1 MGMLDYY
8 KKALLRHLQ
17 SSDYTPVKLNRV
29 AQDLGIAAEAV
40 AMFKEAFEDLR
51 QTGQADYGPGQTVK
65 LPSPGSQIIGTYRAN
80 AGGFGFVSPR
90 IPNDQG
96 DLYIAAGKTGDAMTG
111 DLVLAE
117 ISKRRSHESSAKL
130 RGRIVDILERGQ
142 HRMVGTLVQQAG
154 TWLVQP
160 EASGFLDPIEVEDVA
175 AKSAR
180 AKDKV
185 VVEILS
191 YPTDRYL
198 ARGAIT
204 EVLGRTGHY
213 ETEILSVIHR
223 FRLRNEFSD
232 TCLDESRGIVAAFEP
247 GQATGREDLREET
260 IITIDPPDA
269 KDFDDAI
276 SLTQNRQGHW
286 VLGVHI
292 ADASHFVTPGS
303 ELDREAAL
311 RGNSVYLPGRTLPML
326 PEVLSNGICSLQPDQ
341 ERFTKSAFITYNDRG
356 EVLQRRF
363 ANTLI
368 QSSCRLTYL
377 QAHAVLHGRTQG
389 LATNIRQLLK
399 HMETLSRAIEKRR
412 NRAGMIHLDM
422 PETELETDASGLVV
436 GAHPAENGYPHTM
449 IEMFM
454 VEANDA
460 VAALLDR
467 HRVPFI
473 RRIHPPPE
481 PATLKK
487 LGQLVKVFGY
497 NLGREPDRFALQ
509 DLLETVRGQGCALA
523 INIAV
528 LRSLAK
534 AEYSPLH
541 IGHYALASPCYGHFT
556 SPIRRYADLM
566 VHRQMEYVLDN
577 QIDQAGQ
584 TAAADDLKAI
594 GEHLSRTERAAEEA
608 EQDLKRALILQH
620 LAQRLGD
627 EIQGVV
633 TGLTKF
639 GVFVHCPPY
648 GIEGLIR
655 LSDLGDDHWDYQE
668 RFHCVVGSRT
678 GRALS
683 LGQCLKVRIATVNV
697 AGRHLDLVPAQS
709 LTRSTERTRTPKRK
723 PQTRGRRSSRR
734 GNTRGRRR

>member
-1 MGMLDYY
+1 MLDYY
-8 KKALLRHLQ
+8 KKALLRRLQ
-17 SSDYTPVKLNRV
+17 SNDYAPVKLNRV
-29 AQDLGIAAEAV
+29 AQDLGIAADRV
-40 AMFKEAFEDLR
+40 AAFKEAFEDLR
-51 QTGQADYGPGQTVK
+51 RAGQVVYGPGNTVK
-65 LPSPGSQIIGTYRAN
+65 LPPPGSQIIGTYRAN
-80 AGGFGFVSPR
+80 ASGFGFVSPR

-96 DLYIAAGKTGDAMTG
+96 DLYISAGKTGDAMTG

-117 ISKRRSHESSAKL
+117 VSKGRSHESQEKL
-130 RGRIVDILERGQ
+130 RGRIVDILERGL
-142 HRMVGTLVQQAG
+142 HRVVGTLVQQAG
-154 TWLVQP
+154 RWRVQP
-160 EASGFLDPIEVEDVA
+160 EGSGFLDPIEVEDVS

-213 ETEILSVIHR
+213 ETEILSAIHR
-223 FRLRNEFSD
+223 FHLCHEFSE
-232 TCLDESRGIVAAFEP
+232 TCLNEGRRIVAAFQPE
-247 GQATGREDLREET
+247 QASGREDLRQET
-260 IITIDPPDA
+260 VITIDPPDA

-276 SLTQNRQGHW
+276 SLTQNQHGHW

-292 ADASHFVTPGS
+292 ADASHFVAPGS

-363 ANTLI
+363 ANTWI
-368 QSSCRLTYL
+368 RSSCRLTYL
-377 QAHAVLHGRTQG
+377 QADAVLNGRTQG
-389 LATNIRQLLK
+389 LNSAVRQLLK
-399 HMETLSRAIEKRR
+399 RMETLSRVIEMRR
-412 NRAGMIHLDM
+412 NRAGMIHLDL
-422 PETELETDASGLVV
+422 PETDLETDASGLVV
-436 GAHPAENGYPHTM
+436 GAHPAENSYPHTM

-467 HRVPFI
+467 HHLPFI
-473 RRIHPPPE
+473 RRIHPDPE
-481 PATLKK
+481 PSTLKK
-487 LGQLVKVFGY
+487 LSKLVKIFGY
-497 NLGREPDRFALQ
+497 NLGRQPDRFALQ
-509 DLLETVRGQGCALA
+509 DLLQAVQGQDCSLA
-523 INIAV
+523 VNIAV

-541 IGHYALASPCYGHFT
+541 MGHYALASPCYSHFT

-566 VHRQMEYVLDN
+566 VHRQMQYVLDN
-577 QIDQAGQ
+577 RIDLARQ
-584 TAAADDLKAI
+584 TAAAEDLKAI
-594 GEHLSRTERAAEEA
+594 GQHLSHTEKAAEEA
-608 EQDLKRALILQH
+608 EQDLKRVLILQH
-620 LAQRLGD
+620 LTQRLGD
-627 EIQGVV
+627 DIVGVV
-633 TGLTKF
+633 TGLTRF
-639 GVFVHCPPY
+639 GVFVNCPPY
-648 GIEGLIR
+648 GIEGMIR
-655 LSDLGDDHWDYQE
+655 LSDLGDDYWDYQE

-678 GRALS
+678 GAVLS
-683 LGQCLKVRIATVNV
+683 LGQRLKVRIAAVNV

-709 LTRSTERTRTPKRK
+709 LIPETGRAKTRRSKGPT
-723 PQTRGRRSSRR
+723 GDRRSSRR
-734 GNTRGRRR
+734 RSTRGRRR